1 MSSQNYEDGELMGQ
15 PSRRKCSLR
24 SSKQFNI

>member
-1 MSSQNYEDGELMGQ
+1 MSSQTYEDGELMGQ

-24 SSKQFNI
+24 SSKQFYI

>member
-1 MSSQNYEDGELMGQ
+1 MLSQTFEDGNLMGQ

-24 SSKQFNI
+24 SSEQLYV